1 MGEIEIRDSV
11 NKYINLLNRFFDLKM
26 VVLYGSFA
34 KGNADEN
41 SDIDL
46 AVFINKDEENRD
58 HLKDSALLNKLICN
72 TDCRIEP
79 VLYYYNELESLE
91 EASFISDILNSGI
104 VLFKN

>member
-1 MGEIEIRDSV
+1 MGEIEIRDSI
-11 NKYINLLNRFFDLKM
+11 NKYINLLHSYFDLKM

-46 AVFINKDEENRD
+46 AVFIKKNEENRD
-58 HLKDSALLNKLICN
+58 HLKDSALLNRLICN
-72 TDCRIEP
+72 ADCRIEP
-79 VLYYYNELESLE
+79 VLYYDKELESIE
-91 EASFISDILNSGI
+91 EASFIAEILNSGI